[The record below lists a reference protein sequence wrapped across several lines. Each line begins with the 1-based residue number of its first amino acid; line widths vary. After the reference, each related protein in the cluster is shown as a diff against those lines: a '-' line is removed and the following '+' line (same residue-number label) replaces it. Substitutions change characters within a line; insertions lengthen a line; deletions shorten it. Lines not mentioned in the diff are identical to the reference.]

1 MSHMSNLSAL
11 ENIILKEKLAALYN
25 ALENILSQK
34 NKTDEFTYY
43 LSIILDYAKKLD
55 NTIKNNE
62 ETISN
67 LTLMKDELNTKVLEL
82 SNYSNNLETEQEK
95 WTNYLKDKN
104 TRNNEFIELLTE
116 EKERF
121 ASKLENSENNYKV
134 LTDEYE
140 KLRNKAK
147 QVRINI
153 TETRDEKMCKNC
165 KRFFKDNENFNWS
178 CKVHS
183 SQYSGD
189 IWWCCGKKGELAQG
203 CRVCMHVPNEKY
215 EKICPD
221 IKIEGQ
227 RSFCSVF

>member
-1 MSHMSNLSAL
+1 MSNLSAL

-95 WTNYLKDKN
+95 
-104 TRNNEFIELLTE
+104 
-116 EKERF
+116 
-121 ASKLENSENNYKV
+121 
-134 LTDEYE
+134 
-140 KLRNKAK
+140 
-147 QVRINI
+147 
-153 TETRDEKMCKNC
+153 
-165 KRFFKDNENFNWS
+165 
-178 CKVHS
+178 
-183 SQYSGD
+183 
-189 IWWCCGKKGELAQG
+189 
-203 CRVCMHVPNEKY
+203 
-215 EKICPD
+215 
-221 IKIEGQ
+221 
-227 RSFCSVF
+227 

>member
-95 WTNYLKDKN
+95 
-104 TRNNEFIELLTE
+104 
-116 EKERF
+116 
-121 ASKLENSENNYKV
+121 
-134 LTDEYE
+134 
-140 KLRNKAK
+140 
-147 QVRINI
+147 
-153 TETRDEKMCKNC
+153 
-165 KRFFKDNENFNWS
+165 
-178 CKVHS
+178 
-183 SQYSGD
+183 
-189 IWWCCGKKGELAQG
+189 
-203 CRVCMHVPNEKY
+203 
-215 EKICPD
+215 
-221 IKIEGQ
+221 
-227 RSFCSVF
+227 

>member
-1 MSHMSNLSAL
+1 M
-11 ENIILKEKLAALYN
+11 
-25 ALENILSQK
+25 
-34 NKTDEFTYY
+34 
-43 LSIILDYAKKLD
+43 
-55 NTIKNNE
+55 
-62 ETISN
+62 
-67 LTLMKDELNTKVLEL
+67 
-82 SNYSNNLETEQEK
+82 
-95 WTNYLKDKN
+95 
-104 TRNNEFIELLTE
+104 LTE

-189 IWWCCGKKGELAQG
+189 I
-203 CRVCMHVPNEKY
+203 
-215 EKICPD
+215 
-221 IKIEGQ
+221 
-227 RSFCSVF
+227 